1 MERSLANSTD
11 STLRRSRLS
20 AFLPRCFL
28 TLLIPAACIGCS
40 KSPHD
45 LAPVRGVVTI
55 DGQPFAGGKVMFAPI
70 AKGESRNAG
79 RAAFGRLQP
88 DGTFTLTSYD
98 ANDGAIVGEHWATLI
113 RLKEAL
119 AGEGASAS
127 AANALPPF
135 SRVTYSQRVTVLPN
149 QENEVT
155 LAFTKQDI
163 ARYGEQDD

>member
-1 MERSLANSTD
+1 LANSID
-11 STLRRSRLS
+11 DAVLCRSRLS
-20 AFLPRCFL
+20 DLFLRWFL
-28 TLLIPAACIGCS
+28 TLLIPATCIGCS

-55 DGQPFAGGKVMFAPI
+55 DGQPFAAGKVMFAPD

-113 RLKEAL
+113 RLEDASL
-119 AGEGASAS
+119 GESASAS
-127 AANALPPF
+127 TANALPLF
-135 SRVTYSQRVTVLPN
+135 SRVTYSQRITVLPN

-163 ARYGEQDD
+163 ARFGEQDD

>member
-1 MERSLANSTD
+1 LANSTD
-11 STLRRSRLS
+11 FIFHRSRLS
-20 AFLPRCFL
+20 AFRPRWFL
-28 TLLIPAACIGCS
+28 ALLIPAACIGCS

-55 DGQPFAGGKVMFAPI
+55 DGQPFAAGKVMFAPV

-98 ANDGAIVGEHWATLI
+98 ADDGAVVGEHWATLI
-113 RLKEAL
+113 RLEDASL
-119 AGEGASAS
+119 GEGAST

-135 SRVTYSQRVTVLPN
+135 SRVTYSQRITVLPN
-149 QENEVT
+149 HENEVT

-163 ARYGEQDD
+163 ARFAQQDD

>member
-1 MERSLANSTD
+1 LANSTD
-11 STLRRSRLS
+11 SIFRRSRLS
-20 AFLPRCFL
+20 AFLPRWFL
-28 TLLIPAACIGCS
+28 ALLIPAACVGCS
-40 KSPHD
+40 KSSHD

-55 DGQPFAGGKVMFAPI
+55 DGQPFAGGKVMFAPV

-98 ANDGAIVGEHWATLI
+98 ADDGAVVGEHWATLI
-113 RLKEAL
+113 RLEDVSL
-119 AGEGASAS
+119 GEGAST

-135 SRVTYSQRVTVLPN
+135 SRVTYSQRITVLPD

-155 LAFTKQDI
+155 LAFTRQDI

>member
-1 MERSLANSTD
+1 
-11 STLRRSRLS
+11 
-20 AFLPRCFL
+20 
-28 TLLIPAACIGCS
+28 
-40 KSPHD
+40 
-45 LAPVRGVVTI
+45 VTI
-55 DGQPFAGGKVMFAPI
+55 DGQPFAAGKVMFAPV

-98 ANDGAIVGEHWATLI
+98 DNDGAIVGEHWATLI
-113 RLKEAL
+113 RLEDASL
-119 AGEGASAS
+119 GDGASAS

-135 SRVTYSQRVTVLPN
+135 SRVTYSQRITVLPN

-155 LAFTKQDI
+155 LAFTKQDL

>member
-11 STLRRSRLS
+11 DPALCRSRLS
-20 AFLPRCFL
+20 VFLL
-28 TLLIPAACIGCS
+28 KWSLALILATCIGCS

-55 DGQPFAGGKVMFAPI
+55 DGQPFAAGKVMFAPI

-98 ANDGAIVGEHWATLI
+98 ADDGAVVGEHWATLI
-113 RLKEAL
+113 RLEDASL
-119 AGEGASAS
+119 GEGASAS
-127 AANALPPF
+127 NALPPF
-135 SRVTYSQRVTVLPN
+135 SRVTYSQRITILPN

-155 LAFTKQDI
+155 LAFTRQDI
-163 ARYGEQDD
+163 TRFAEQDD